1 VGVTEELPVRVHA
14 VVVTVGVETVV
25 QSGECRTLTIREVA
39 SSARL
44 DRLEEELGKF
54 DSLSRRGERAV
65 LWIGAWWR
73 IVGDGIGAEPVGG
86 CVACGVAGV
95 ARALRAE
102 RNDRC
107 DGACN

>member
-1 VGVTEELPVRVHA
+1 VRVHA

-39 SSARL
+39 SSVGL
-44 DRLEEELGKF
+44 DRLEKELGEF
-54 DSLSRRGERAV
+54 DALSRRGERAV

-73 IVGDGIGAEPVGG
+73 IVGDGIGPEAVGR
-86 CVACGVAGV
+86 CVTCGVAGV
-95 ARALRAE
+95 ARTLWAE
-102 RNDRC
+102 RNDRR